1 MPELPEVETIVRR
14 LRADLIGRKI
24 ESADLLWERTL
35 VTPKPAH
42 FIKDII
48 GQTIDSV
55 KRRAK
60 YIVLTLS
67 VDTLIIHL
75 RMSGDILIREDTVPI
90 HKHDRLILHLSH
102 QKLFPPSSAGN
113 DSEENRRRGRRL
125 EQGEERKTSA
135 DRKKIYLAFSN
146 MRKFG
151 RVWLTL
157 NPEDVLGKLGPEPLD
172 DDFIAEML
180 YKRLQKLKR
189 QIKPLLLDQSF
200 LPGMGNIYTDEAL
213 HLADLHPLYKSDLI
227 RRKQAQI
234 LWRSI
239 RKVLE
244 EGIRRNGTSI
254 DWIYR
259 GGDFQNYLQ
268 VYGRKDEP
276 CFKCGTPIQKMM
288 VGQRGTHFCPQ
299 CQKEKEPANGI

>member
-14 LRADLIGRKI
+14 LRADLIGCRI
-24 ESADLLWERTL
+24 ESADLLWDRTL

-42 FIKDII
+42 FKKNII
-48 GQTIDSV
+48 GQRIYSV

-60 YIVLTLS
+60 YIVLPLS

-75 RMSGDILIREDTVPI
+75 RMSGDILIRVESVPI
-90 HKHDRLILHLSH
+90 HKHDRLILHLS
-102 QKLFPPSSAGN
+102 
-113 DSEENRRRGRRL
+113 DGR
-125 EQGEERKTSA
+125 
-135 DRKKIYLAFSN
+135 YLAFSN

-151 RVWLTL
+151 RVWFTP

-172 DDFIAEML
+172 ENFTAEML
-180 YKRLQKLKR
+180 YEKLQLHKR

-200 LPGMGNIYTDEAL
+200 LAGMGNIYTDEAL
-213 HLADLHPLYKSDLI
+213 HLADLHPLAKSDLI
-227 RRKQAQI
+227 KRKQAQI

-239 RKVLE
+239 RIVLE

-276 CFKCGTPIQKMM
+276 CFKCGTPIQKTM

-299 CQKEKEPANGI
+299 CQKNEGAC